1 MIRKAEKKDIDS
13 LVDLI
18 VLFEE
23 AIDAIYGGDFGE
35 ININKD
41 IIKKVLIEG
50 FDDKYHT
57 ILVLEENNQLIGFG
71 DIWMYPEFGHAGN
84 TANLQNFFIKEEF
97 QNRGYGKKL
106 LSELI
111 NVAKSKKATA
121 FHITTSFKNK
131 KAIALYKKMG
141 IDDEGLLLDKVL
153 TYD

>member
-1 MIRKAEKKDIDS
+1 MIRKAEKKDINT

-18 VLFEE
+18 ILFEE
-23 AIDAIYGGDFGE
+23 AIDEIYEGDFGE
-35 ININKD
+35 IKINKD
-41 IIKKVLIEG
+41 IVKQVLIEG
-50 FDDKYHT
+50 FDDKYHS
-57 ILVLEENNQLIGFG
+57 ILVVEENNQLIGFG
-71 DIWMYPEFGHAGN
+71 DIWVYPEFGHAGN
-84 TANLQNFFIKEEF
+84 TAYLHNFFIKKEF

-106 LSELI
+106 LNELI
-111 NVAKSKKATA
+111 NVAKSKKTKA

>member
-1 MIRKAEKKDIDS
+1 MIRKAEKKDIDF

-57 ILVLEENNQLIGFG
+57 ILVVEENNQLIGFG
-71 DIWMYPEFGHAGN
+71 DIWIYPDFYHAGN
-84 TANLQNFFIKEEF
+84 TANLQNFFIKKEF

-141 IDDEGLLLDKVL
+141 ANVKDP
-153 TYD
+153 

>member
-1 MIRKAEKKDIDS
+1 MIRKAEKEDIDT
-13 LVDLI
+13 LVDLT

-23 AIDAIYGGDFGE
+23 AIDEIYQGDFGE
-35 ININKD
+35 IEVNKD
-41 IIKKVLIEG
+41 VIKQIMIEG

-57 ILVLEENNQLIGFG
+57 ILVVEENDQLIGFG
-71 DIWMYPEFGHAGN
+71 DIWMYPEFGHAGF
-84 TANLQNFFIKEEF
+84 AVYLHNFFIKKEF

-106 LSELI
+106 LKELI
-111 NVAKSKKATA
+111 DVARSKKATA

>member
-23 AIDAIYGGDFGE
+23 AIDVIYGGDFGE

-41 IIKKVLIEG
+41 VIKKVLIEG

-57 ILVLEENNQLIGFG
+57 ILVVEKNNQLIGFG

-84 TANLQNFFIKEEF
+84 TAYLQNFFIKNEF